1 MKVFGTIALTLSSL
15 LLNPTVLAAQPQPVT
30 QTPSSHHQTEAR
42 QAAEALFKALDYAK
56 SYDETIQRLVDS
68 QIQQMPV
75 LAPYK
80 PEMLAFLNKYM
91 SWDSIKEE
99 VIVMYSETF
108 TAQELRELAAFYQT
122 PLGKKALKKMPELV
136 AKGAAMGQ
144 QRVQAHEAE
153 FEAMIKKA
161 RKARESQQGQ

>member
-1 MKVFGTIALTLSSL
+1 MKVFGTIALALSSL
-15 LLNPTVLAAQPQPVT
+15 LLLSPTVLAAQPQPAPQT
-30 QTPSSHHQTEAR
+30 QPTHNQTEAR

-161 RKARESQQGQ
+161 RKAREAQ

>member
-1 MKVFGTIALTLSSL
+1 MKTFLNVFCRAVLALSPL
-15 LLNPTVLAAQPQPVT
+15 LLPPATFAAPSQPATQP
-30 QTPSSHHQTEAR
+30 SHNQIEAK

-91 SWDSIKEE
+91 SWDSIKDE

-108 TAQELRELAAFYQT
+108 TAQELQELAAFYQT

-161 RKARESQQGQ
+161 REAREAQ